1 VLLEGIV
8 TRLDELVVEMSAL
21 RERVTSLEEN
31 LAKVTTQTVV
41 GAKQAVTTPATSS
54 ASAPKSSTK

>member
-8 TRLDELVVEMSAL
+8 TRLDELVV
-21 RERVTSLEEN
+21 VTSLEEN